1 MKLTAIFER
10 GMMEHIVTQSISSL
24 EHVWSP
30 GHKAALVNLN
40 SLTLALL
47 SNKDLRD
54 QYPSKEFIGYL
65 KMLLMSENAGVVGRR
80 VSGVCGEEVEMSKK

>member
-1 MKLTAIFER
+1 M
-10 GMMEHIVTQSISSL
+10 
-24 EHVWSP
+24 
-30 GHKAALVNLN
+30 NLN

-80 VSGVCGEEVEMSKK
+80 VSGVCGEEVEMGCAGRVGCVGQEIEIAAFVCDTLWSDDAGL